1 VSGAGALVSGNRDVV
16 VIGGSSGG
24 LEAVREIMRGLP
36 AGLQAA
42 VFVVIH
48 RGPQGPSLLADILD
62 AAGPLRAT
70 TAVEGERFE
79 PGRIYVAP
87 ADRHLLV
94 GREHLHVRCG
104 PRENRPGP
112 RSTRCSARPR

>member
-1 VSGAGALVSGNRDVV
+1 MSADRLAAAAGGNRDVI

-24 LEAVREIMRGLP
+24 LEVAREIVRGLP
-36 AGLQAA
+36 AGLPAA

-62 AAGPLRAT
+62 AAGPMRAT

-79 PGRIYVAP
+79 
-87 ADRHLLV
+87 H
-94 GREHLHVRCG
+94 
-104 PRENRPGP
+104 
-112 RSTRCSARPR
+112 